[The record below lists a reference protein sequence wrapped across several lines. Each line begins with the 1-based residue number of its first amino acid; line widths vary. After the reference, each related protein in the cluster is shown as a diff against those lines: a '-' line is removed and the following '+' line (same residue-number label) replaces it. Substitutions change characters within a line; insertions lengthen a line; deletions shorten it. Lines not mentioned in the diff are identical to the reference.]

1 MENSTVNINAISKS
15 LHAIIDL
22 NVSLTIVSICLNVIW
37 LIICMK
43 FCYRMALS
51 YRASKRTPL
60 LHPIHRD
67 VQYLSLQRK
76 LYNLKTHFIKY
87 ILICMCLFVEI
98 LLVVSIFV
106 YTVLNKKHT
115 HTFDTIG
122 TKNSNCTINS
132 YFASIYRYPL
142 SIPVLNSPT
151 INFLLLSTLLSILT
165 RYLASRYLNHSFKR
179 TLTKYLLWLVI
190 QFIIVTLSST
200 LYTFILTFTV
210 FPLLLIINWLVLF
223 RDNRILSRVLRSNLI
238 ELEFHSRN
246 KVLYREQLIAYKS
259 YRILMKMLL
268 FSQILFVV
276 TCILFLQLKLFS
288 LIFVYNCILENIYGY
303 PLHIYSLGYSIET
316 IKFTGDIILNLTT
329 LFSSTSNILPLIC
342 VSLIPLIK
350 KYRSRHNVYRYNY
363 GNIAQPL
370 LKK

>member
-1 MENSTVNINAISKS
+1 MIDNTTINIILQTFRAQN
-15 LHAIIDL
+15 LFL
-22 NVSLTIVSICLNVIW
+22 FIVSICLNVIW

-43 FCYRMALS
+43 LCYRMALS

-87 ILICMCLFVEI
+87 ILICMCLCVEI
-98 LLVVSIFV
+98 LQVVSIFV
-106 YTVLNKKHT
+106 YIVLNTKHT
-115 HTFDTIG
+115 HAFDRIG
-122 TKNSNCTINS
+122 SKNSTCIINS
-132 YFASIYRYPL
+132 YFAGIYRSPL
-142 SIPVLNSPT
+142 LIPVLNSPF

-200 LYTFILTFTV
+200 LYTFMLSFIV

-238 ELEFHSRN
+238 ELEFHSGN

-259 YRILMKMLL
+259 YRIFIKILL
-268 FSQILFVV
+268 FSQFFLVIFACFFFLLKMFLLVFDSG
-276 TCILFLQLKLFS
+276 CI
-288 LIFVYNCILENIYGY
+288 IYYIYGY
-303 PLHIYSLGYSIET
+303 PLHIHTLGSSTLT
-316 IKFTGDIILNLTT
+316 IKLSADIVLNLAM
-329 LFSSTSNILPLIC
+329 LFSSISNILPLIC
-342 VSLIPLIK
+342 VSLIPFIK
-350 KYRSRHNVYRYNY
+350 KYRSRHKVYRYNY
-363 GNIAQPL
+363 ENIAQPL

>member
-1 MENSTVNINAISKS
+1 
-15 LHAIIDL
+15 
-22 NVSLTIVSICLNVIW
+22 
-37 LIICMK
+37 
-43 FCYRMALS
+43 MALS

-87 ILICMCLFVEI
+87 ILICMCMCVEI
-98 LLVVSIFV
+98 LQVVSIFV
-106 YTVLNKKHT
+106 YIVLNTKHT
-115 HTFDTIG
+115 HAFDRIG
-122 TKNSNCTINS
+122 SKNSTCIINS
-132 YFASIYRYPL
+132 YFAGIYRSPL
-142 SIPVLNSPT
+142 LIPVLNSPI

-190 QFIIVTLSST
+190 QFIIVTLTST
-200 LYTFILTFTV
+200 LYTFMLSFIV
-210 FPLLLIINWLVLF
+210 FPILLIINWLVLF

-238 ELEFHSRN
+238 ELEFHSGN

-259 YRILMKMLL
+259 YRIFIKILL
-268 FSQILFVV
+268 FSQILLVV
-276 TCILFLQLKLFS
+276 SCILFLQLKFFFLM
-288 LIFVYNCILENIYGY
+288 FVHNCILDYIYGY

-316 IKFTGDIILNLTT
+316 IRLSGDIILNLTT
-329 LFSSTSNILPLIC
+329 LFSLISYILPLIC
-342 VSLIPLIK
+342 VSLIPFIK
-350 KYRSRHNVYRYNY
+350 KYRSRNNVYRYNY
-363 GNIAQPL
+363 GNINIAQPL